1 MMNDLFS
8 RLSRRKFILLAGT
21 TALATTALKGCTSSN
36 SETQSVSQSS
46 GATAQNVVDGNN
58 ESALYEAAKKE
69 GKLVYYTVFFNQD
82 IVNEIGAAFTKKYPG
97 IQFEGTRKVA
107 GTLFQQLN
115 QEMQSGVKNCDV
127 FGTTD
132 MGQMLQLQ
140 SEGKLSQY
148 EPAGKDKMLSEFRNL
163 NAENFYQTG
172 ALIPIVIGYNT
183 QKIKSDQ
190 APKGWKELLDSKYRD
205 QIATGSG
212 VASGQVGTWALA
224 MDQKFGWDNYFPQFN
239 QLNPK
244 LGRSINDAVSDIVSG
259 ERSIGIVTLGQTLT
273 AKTKGNPVDVV
284 YPGEGAV
291 IVVGPIGILKD
302 APRPNAARLFMNFL
316 LSQEYAELVAKYNE
330 QPLRSDVKV
339 AGAKTI
345 SEMRPLIPT
354 PAQIQAGIPEIRNK
368 WRDKFGA

>member
-1 MMNDLFS
+1 MDDLFS
-8 RLSRRKFILLAGT
+8 RLSRRKFILIAGS
-21 TALATTALKGCTSSN
+21 TALATTVLKGCASDTTAQSGSS
-36 SETQSVSQSS
+36 TS
-46 GATAQNVVDGNN
+46 GATVQPVVDGNN

-148 EPAGKDKMLSEFRNL
+148 EPVGKDQMLPEFRNL
-163 NAENFYQTG
+163 NPENLYQTG

-183 QKIKSDQ
+183 QKIKADQ
-190 APKGWKELLDSKYRD
+190 APKGWKDLLDPKYKD
-205 QIATGSG
+205 QVATGSG

-244 LGRSINDAVSDIVSG
+244 LGRSINDAVSDVVSG
-259 ERSIGIVTLGQTLT
+259 ERAIGIVTLGQTLT
-273 AKTKGNPVDVV
+273 AKAKGNPVDIV
-284 YPGEGAV
+284 YPNEGSV

-316 LSQEYAELVAKYNE
+316 MSQEYAELVAKYNE
-330 QPLRSDVKV
+330 QPLRADVKV

-345 SEMRPLIPT
+345 GEMSPIIPT
-354 PAQIQAGIPEIRNK
+354 PAQIQAGIPNIRNK

>member
-1 MMNDLFS
+1 MNDLFS

-21 TALATTALKGCTSSN
+21 TALATTALKGCASSD
-36 SETQSVSQSS
+36 SASQSGSASS
-46 GATAQNVVDGNN
+46 GAIAQPVVDGNN

-115 QEMQSGVKNCDV
+115 QELQSGVKNCDV

-148 EPAGKDKMLSEFRNL
+148 EPIGKDKMMSEFRNL

-190 APKGWKELLDSKYRD
+190 APKGWKELLDPKFRD

-224 MDQKFGWDNYFPQFN
+224 MDQKFGWDNYFQQFN

-244 LGRSINDAVSDIVSG
+244 LGRSINDAVTDIVSG
-259 ERSIGIVTLGQTLT
+259 ERAIGIVTLGQTLT
-273 AKTKGNPVDVV
+273 AKAKGNPVEVV
-284 YPGEGAV
+284 YPSEGTV

-316 LSQEYAELVAKYNE
+316 LSQEYSELVAKYNE

-339 AGAKTI
+339 AGARTI
-345 SEMRPLIPT
+345 SEMSPLIPT
-354 PAQIQAGIPEIRNK
+354 PAQIQAGIPQIRNK